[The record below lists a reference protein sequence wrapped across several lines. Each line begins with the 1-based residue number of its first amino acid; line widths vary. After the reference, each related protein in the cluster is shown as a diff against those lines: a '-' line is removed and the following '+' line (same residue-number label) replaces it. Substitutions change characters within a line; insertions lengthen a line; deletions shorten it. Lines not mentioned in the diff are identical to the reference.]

1 MSIFNNNILAGAA
14 SQSTTTPVHTID
26 QSIRFNSA
34 DDGNMYRVVGSGG
47 NTKTWTFSGWF
58 KLGLLGSQRGASP
71 FLWSGYQDDSNRLQL
86 MLDNAVGTGA
96 AGDFLCLYSST
107 SGSIFQT
114 TRVFRD
120 PSAWYHI
127 VVVSDT
133 SNAVSSE
140 RIRLYIN
147 GIRETSFS
155 TINYPSLN
163 ADLAWNK
170 DGSTWYLGKYYSGSG
185 SGTYNYDG
193 YMAEL
198 VNLDGTATDCNSFG
212 EFNSN
217 GIWVPKDVSGLS
229 FGTKGW
235 YIDGR
240 DSSDLGDDESGNGN
254 DFTTSGLA
262 AHDQVADSPTNNFAV
277 TNAVNSHPNVAL
289 SECNLKQVNSGTS
302 IAYGSSSTILLTSGK
317 WYVEWRL
324 NTLVSN
330 EYPVV
335 GLYSTNEGRSSLS
348 TASSFPGL
356 LGTFADIGFGANDGN
371 RFEDNTTTSS
381 WGNAY
386 ANGNIAALAIDM
398 DNKKIWFGHNNS
410 GSFVWQASG
419 DPAAG
424 SNEANTKAFA
434 SDVVVGV
441 GHYSSSSVTFNYG
454 QDGTFGGTETAQGN
468 ADGNGVG
475 NFYYA
480 PPTGFLAICTK
491 NLGS

>member
-1 MSIFNNNILAGAA
+1 MLINKPLILSTGTGAA
-14 SQSTTTPVHTID
+14 AAFTID
-26 QSIRFNSA
+26 QSIRFNDDDNPYLSRTLSTAA
-34 DDGNMYRVVGSGG
+34 DGG
-47 NTKTWTFSGWF
+47 KTYTFSWWQKRTVNKSIEIVFGTDLAFGNLANYIYFYNDTMQVW
-58 KLGLLGSQRGASP
+58 
-71 FLWSGYQDDSNRLQL
+71 LQP
-86 MLDNAVGTGA
+86 TGNV
-96 AGDFLCLYSST
+96 L
-107 SGSIFQT
+107 T
-114 TRVFRD
+114 TNRVFRD
-120 PSAWYHI
+120 ASAFYHC
-127 VVVSDT
+127 VFVHDST
-133 SNAVSSE
+133 EAVASE
-140 RIRLYIN
+140 RLRLYVN

-155 TINYPSLN
+155 SITYPSLN
-163 ADLAWNK
+163 
-170 DGSTWYLGKYYSGSG
+170 STGYFNSNTAHYIGGANTLSNRLDS
-185 SGTYNYDG
+185 
-193 YMAEL
+193 YMAEI
-198 VNLDGTATDCNSFG
+198 VFIDGQALDPSSFG
-212 EFNSN
+212 EYNSSN
-217 GIWVPKDVSGLS
+217 IWIPKDVSGLT
-229 FGTKGW
+229 FGANGFH
-235 YIDGR
+235 IDGR
-240 DSSDLGDDESGNGN
+240 DSADLGDDESGNGN

-262 AHDQVADSPTNNFAV
+262 AHDQVSDSPTNNFAV
-277 TNAVNSHPNVAL
+277 TNAVNSHSNVTL
-289 SECNLKQVNSGTS
+289 SEGNLKEVNSGTA

-335 GLYSTNEGRSSLS
+335 GLYSTNKGRGAMS
-348 TASSFPGL
+348 TSYNFPGL
-356 LGTFADIGFGANDGN
+356 NYPGSGYNDIGFGANNGD

>member
-1 MSIFNNNILAGAA
+1 MVFQNDILAGSSGGSSA
-14 SQSTTTPVHTID
+14 SSVYQID
-26 QSIRFNSA
+26 QSIRFNDDDSA
-34 DDGNMYRVVGSGG
+34 YMTRTPASAG
-47 NTKTWTFSGWF
+47 TEETWTYSLWVKRGDIDTNST
-58 KLGLLGSQRGASP
+58 LLEVH
-71 FLWSGYQDDSNRLQL
+71 QDVNNRFIMYLRSSAQSHN
-86 MLDNAVGTGA
+86 LDIVWR
-96 AGDFLCLYSST
+96 T
-107 SGSIFQT
+107 SGTSRVLRT
-114 TRVFRD
+114 TQSLRD
-120 PSAWYHI
+120 PSAWYHF
-127 VVVSDT
+127 VLTADT
-133 SNAVSSE
+133 NNSVASE
-140 RIRLYIN
+140 RLRLYIN
-147 GIRETSFS
+147 GLRVTDFS
-155 TINYPSLN
+155 QNDVASYISSGQSLFVNKTVLHTI
-163 ADLAWNK
+163 
-170 DGSTWYLGKYYSGSG
+170 GRYSAGSG
-185 SGTYNYDG
+185 NEMDG
-193 YMAEL
+193 YLAEI
-198 VNLDGTATDCNSFG
+198 VFIDGTALDPTSFG
-212 EFNSN
+212 EETSD
-217 GIWVPKDVSGLS
+217 GIWKPIDVSGLS
-229 FGTKGW
+229 FGTNGFHLKGETA
-235 YIDGR
+235 
-240 DSSDLGDDESGNGN
+240 SDLGNDSSSNNN

-277 TNAVNSHPNVAL
+277 TNAVNSHSNVTL
-289 SECNLKQVNSGTS
+289 SEGNLKEVNSGTA

-324 NTLVSN
+324 NTSVSN

-335 GLYSTNEGRSSLS
+335 GLYSTNKGRGAMS
-348 TASSFPGL
+348 TSYNFPGL
-356 LGTFADIGFGANDGN
+356 NYPGSGYNDIGFGANNGD

-480 PPTGFLAICTK
+480 PPTNYLALCTK
-491 NLGS
+491 NIGS